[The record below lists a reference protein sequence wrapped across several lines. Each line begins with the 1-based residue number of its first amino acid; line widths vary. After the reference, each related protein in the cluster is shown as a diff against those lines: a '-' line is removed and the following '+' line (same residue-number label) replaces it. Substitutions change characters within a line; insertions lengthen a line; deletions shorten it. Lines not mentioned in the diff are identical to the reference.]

1 MNTLIWPID
10 PKAPKEI
17 KVKVSHEGAT
27 MVREGGV
34 YNSIERSIL
43 KGSKERIN
51 VIKKVFAN

>member
-1 MNTLIWPID
+1 MNTLTWPID
-10 PKAPKEI
+10 PNAPKEI

-27 MVREGGV
+27 MIREGGV
-34 YNSIERSIL
+34 YNSKDSLIL